1 VTGNELIAI
10 VIVAVAVSWLV
21 SLAWH
26 PYGPCPR
33 PTCNRGHGSGSTET
47 RWNKC
52 RKCGGRGEVVRRGA
66 RPVRKAIGRP
76 L

>member
-1 VTGNELIAI
+1 MTGNELIALII
-10 VIVAVAVSWLV
+10 VFAVVWRV
-21 SLAWH
+21 VFLAWH

-33 PTCNRGHGSGSTET
+33 ATCKRGRGAGSTDK

-52 RKCGGRGEVVRRGA
+52 RKCGGRGEVPRRGA
-66 RPVRKAIGRP
+66 RTVRKAIGRP